1 MTEHF
6 NVHVYDDKAV
16 LRAISG
22 QEPMALS
29 PVAKASALS
38 LQTVDV
44 ATAERAER
52 AELGWI
58 DEVAP
63 GKGKGRPART
73 PAAFGS
79 EGRRCFIVRRRAR

>member
-1 MTEHF
+1 M
-6 NVHVYDDKAV
+6 YDDKAV

-44 ATAERAER
+44 ATAERAE
-52 AELGWI
+52 LGWI

-79 EGRRCFIVRRRAR
+79 EGRRCFIIRRRAR